1 MDKLLIWMWVIG
13 MIVFYIT
20 TNNRISNLQD
30 QIYETND
37 LLDSQTTLNGN
48 NYYEIEDLK
57 KYMIWAEDRLY
68 DLENK

>member
-68 DLENK
+68 DLENN

>member
-1 MDKLLIWMWVIG
+1 MDKLLIWIWVIG

-20 TNNRISNLQD
+20 TNNRINNLQD
-30 QIYETND
+30 QIYDTNG

-68 DLENK
+68 DLENN